1 MEKKPKQTRLRLVT
15 TDETKTEPTIKDEL
29 QENAQ
34 PRSKFAQQMN
44 SFADDLDR
52 MIESILRS

>member
-15 TDETKTEPTIKDEL
+15 TDETKKNPKLKDEL

-34 PRSKFAQQMN
+34 LHSKFAQQMN

-52 MIESILRS
+52 MIESIMQS

>member
-1 MEKKPKQTRLRLVT
+1 MEKKPRQTRLRLVT
-15 TDETKTEPTIKDEL
+15 TDETKKEEQVKDQL
-29 QENAQ
+29 QDNAQ
-34 PRSKFAQQMN
+34 LHSKFAQQMN

>member
-1 MEKKPKQTRLRLVT
+1 MEKKVKQTRLRLVT
-15 TDETKTEPTIKDEL
+15 TDETKKNPKIQDEL

-34 PRSKFAQQMN
+34 PHSAFAQQMN

-52 MIESILRS
+52 MIESILQS

>member
-1 MEKKPKQTRLRLVT
+1 MEQKPKQTRLRLVT
-15 TDETKTEPTIKDEL
+15 TDETKTEPKIKDEL

-34 PRSKFAQQMN
+34 LHSKFAQHMN

>member
-15 TDETKTEPTIKDEL
+15 TDETKTEPQIKDQL

-34 PRSKFAQQMN
+34 LHSKFAQQMN

>member
-1 MEKKPKQTRLRLVT
+1 MEKKPKQARLRLVT
-15 TDETKTEPTIKDEL
+15 TDKTKTEPKIKDEL
-29 QENAQ
+29 QENAKQ
-34 PRSKFAQQMN
+34 HGKFAQQMN